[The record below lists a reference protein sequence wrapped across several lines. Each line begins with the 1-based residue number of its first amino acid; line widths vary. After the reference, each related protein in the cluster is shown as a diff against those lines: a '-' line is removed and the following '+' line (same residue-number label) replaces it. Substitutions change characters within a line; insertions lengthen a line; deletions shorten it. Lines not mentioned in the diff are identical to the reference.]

1 MLIKYS
7 GLTPRDVP
15 APSPDRWSPR
25 RAAPILLG
33 ALLVTLALSYANPHA
48 TAISGTP
55 RAGCV
60 EVSPGAVNL
69 LGAMEGQPP
78 VPDRGVLAQGGCATR

>member
-7 GLTPRDVP
+7 GQTPRDIP

-25 RAAPILLG
+25 RGAPILLG
-33 ALLVTLALSYANPHA
+33 ALLVTLALSYANPNA
-48 TAISGTP
+48 AAISGTP
-55 RAGCV
+55 RPGCIAA
-60 EVSPGAVNL
+60 SPGAANL

-78 VPDRGVLAQGGCATR
+78 IPDQGVPVQRGCVTR

>member
-7 GLTPRDVP
+7 AQSPRDIP
-15 APSPDRWSPR
+15 APSPGRWSPR

-33 ALLVTLALSYANPHA
+33 ALLVTLGMSYANPHA
-48 TAISGTP
+48 TAMSAP

-60 EVSPGAVNL
+60 EVSPGPVNL

-78 VPDRGVLAQGGCATR
+78 VPDQGVPAQGGCASR

>member
-7 GLTPRDVP
+7 AQSPRDIP

-25 RAAPILLG
+25 RSAPILLG
-33 ALLVTLALSYANPHA
+33 ALLVTLGMSYANPHA

-55 RAGCV
+55 GAGCV
-60 EVSPGAVNL
+60 VVSPGPVNL

-78 VPDRGVLAQGGCATR
+78 VPDQGVPVQGGCATR